1 MLESMM
7 KFGNHRV
14 DYFVNRNTVNSQSVA
29 FYIRGEMDE
38 QDAYSRDAK
47 HQLYLGL
54 AILEQKVGMRHVT
67 GIYVDVN
74 DLNNIER
81 PAYLRMK
88 QDLEDGLFKKVFVL
102 SADAL
107 LGDPTADA
115 DMCELYRRVG
125 GFELF
130 SCDTGDCAP
139 LDFPVCC
146 QMTAVG

>member
-14 DYFVNRNTVNSQSVA
+14 DYFGSQCTVNSQSVA
-29 FYIRGEMDE
+29 FYIRGDMDE
-38 QDAYSRDAK
+38 KDAYSRDAK

-54 AILEQKVGMRHVT
+54 AILNEKIGMQNVT

-74 DLNNIER
+74 DLHNIER

-88 QDLEDGLFKKVFVL
+88 QDLADGCFRRIFILT
-102 SADAL
+102 ADAL
-107 LGDPTADA
+107 LGDPAADA
-115 DMCELYRRVG
+115 DMCALYQCVG

-130 SCDTGDCAP
+130 SCDSGDCAP
-139 LDFPVCC
+139 IDFPVCC
-146 QMTAVG
+146 PVMAAG